1 MTVCDVFHQ
10 RLPLLLGAACVSNW
24 SQDAPPFAVTLQTYD
39 ISQQSI
45 WHSSVQDEDLSLSL
59 SQLVQH
65 HRGAGIIA
73 SEVVSLLAMA
83 PFVYIEVCTVIEFG
97 PKRWLNVWNLIDLIT
112 YILQVSL

>member
-1 MTVCDVFHQ
+1 MCDAIHQ
-10 RLPLLLGAACVSNW
+10 SLPLLLGGACISNW
-24 SQDAPPFAVTLQTYD
+24 SQDCPPFAVTLH
-39 ISQQSI
+39 IHCVSIQSI

-59 SQLVQH
+59 SELVQH
-65 HRGAGIIA
+65 RRGAGIIA

-83 PFVYIEVCTVIEFG
+83 PFVYIEACTVIEFG